1 MIFKDLII
9 LNDLMILKARAFIV
23 FFNSELIKYN
33 DDLCPADSRYKYFVF
48 LDTIISVD

>member
-23 FFNSELIKYN
+23 FFNSEYN
-33 DDLCPADSRYKYFVF
+33 DNLCPADSRYKYFVF